1 MLITQKNEDVTQETT
16 EIETYQLNIWNIT
29 LLNNLPK
36 FTAVKKDFQKNLV
49 KILIDT
55 RAKMSVC
62 YKQQAK
68 LWGIYDKMK
77 PSFAEIHPHNSAPIK
92 SVSFKN
98 QPVSAKF

>member
-1 MLITQKNEDVTQETT
+1 M
-16 EIETYQLNIWNIT
+16 
-29 LLNNLPK
+29 
-36 FTAVKKDFQKNLV
+36 
-49 KILIDT
+49 IDT